1 LAGVRQI
8 VPNMGKMRKIGSHAA
23 VTPNRSSMATLV
35 LEATAVAVQ
44 TDARALFVAHLSVG
58 CSAEVIPAWNVVAIV
73 AWRELM
79 A

>member
-1 LAGVRQI
+1 
-8 VPNMGKMRKIGSHAA
+8 
-23 VTPNRSSMATLV
+23 MATLV